1 MQEQWEIVAR
11 KNRTRHATFCYS
23 RFWAIICIVSS
34 RNEEKNKKSR
44 VKDIRYGAVRNA
56 LVLTTV
62 RITANLDKSEKI
74 IHLSE
79 YKQAWDI
86 SLGENWVL

>member
-1 MQEQWEIVAR
+1 M
-11 KNRTRHATFCYS
+11 K
-23 RFWAIICIVSS
+23 
-34 RNEEKNKKSR
+34 
-44 VKDIRYGAVRNA
+44 YGAVRNP

-86 SLGENWVL
+86 SLGEN

>member
-1 MQEQWEIVAR
+1 MQPSVTVGFEQSFVLYHQG
-11 KNRTRHATFCYS
+11 KK
-23 RFWAIICIVSS
+23 
-34 RNEEKNKKSR
+34 RNKKKSR
-44 VKDIRYGAVRNA
+44 VKDIKYGAVRNA

-86 SLGENWVL
+86 SLGEN

>member
-1 MQEQWEIVAR
+1 MQPSVTVGFEQSFVLYLQGT
-11 KNRTRHATFCYS
+11 K
-23 RFWAIICIVSS
+23 
-34 RNEEKNKKSR
+34 KKKKKKSR
-44 VKDIRYGAVRNA
+44 VKDIKYGAVRNA

-79 YKQAWDI
+79 YEQAWDI
-86 SLGENWVL
+86 SLGEN

>member
-1 MQEQWEIVAR
+1 MQPSVTVGFEQSFVLYHQG
-11 KNRTRHATFCYS
+11 KK
-23 RFWAIICIVSS
+23 
-34 RNEEKNKKSR
+34 RNKKKSR
-44 VKDIRYGAVRNA
+44 VKDIKYGAVRNP

-62 RITANLDKSEKI
+62 RITANLDKPEKI

-86 SLGENWVL
+86 SLGEN

>member
-1 MQEQWEIVAR
+1 MQPSVTVGFEQSFVLYR
-11 KNRTRHATFCYS
+11 QGTK
-23 RFWAIICIVSS
+23 
-34 RNEEKNKKSR
+34 KNKKSR
-44 VKDIRYGAVRNA
+44 VKDIEYGAVRNA

-79 YKQAWDI
+79 YEQAWDI
-86 SLGENWVL
+86 SLGEN

>member
-34 RNEEKNKKSR
+34 RKEEKFKKKSR
-44 VKDIRYGAVRNA
+44 VKDIKYGAVRNA

-62 RITANLDKSEKI
+62 RITAN
-74 IHLSE
+74 
-79 YKQAWDI
+79 
-86 SLGENWVL
+86 NC

>member
-1 MQEQWEIVAR
+1 MQPSVTVGFEQSFVLYLQGT
-11 KNRTRHATFCYS
+11 K
-23 RFWAIICIVSS
+23 
-34 RNEEKNKKSR
+34 KKKKKSR
-44 VKDIRYGAVRNA
+44 VKDIKYGDVRNA

-79 YKQAWDI
+79 YEQAWDI
-86 SLGENWVL
+86 SLGEN

>member
-1 MQEQWEIVAR
+1 MQPSVTVGFEQSFVLYHQG
-11 KNRTRHATFCYS
+11 KK
-23 RFWAIICIVSS
+23 
-34 RNEEKNKKSR
+34 RNKKKSR
-44 VKDIRYGAVRNA
+44 VKDIKYGDVRNA

-79 YKQAWDI
+79 YEQAWDI
-86 SLGENWVL
+86 SLGEN

>member
-1 MQEQWEIVAR
+1 MELSEM
-11 KNRTRHATFCYS
+11 
-23 RFWAIICIVSS
+23 
-34 RNEEKNKKSR
+34 
-44 VKDIRYGAVRNA
+44 
-56 LVLTTV
+56 
-62 RITANLDKSEKI
+62 TANLDKPEKI

>member
-1 MQEQWEIVAR
+1 MQPSVTVGFEQSFVLYLQGTK
-11 KNRTRHATFCYS
+11 KN
-23 RFWAIICIVSS
+23 
-34 RNEEKNKKSR
+34 KKKSR
-44 VKDIRYGAVRNA
+44 VKDIKYGAVRNA

-79 YKQAWDI
+79 YEQAWDI
-86 SLGENWVL
+86 SLGEN